1 MKKTLIFAMC
11 SALLTFGLSSCNK
24 SGSSGQGSV
33 AGGYTIKG
41 TIANAQPNSQVFL
54 DEIDNQRVNVIDTAT
69 VNADGTFEMT
79 GKVASVGLGRLRVG
93 GRNSATPPMILE
105 NSTIEVTLDAL
116 NPMTYE
122 VKGSALNDRLR
133 ALIAEIQ
140 SRRADDNY
148 LKTYADTVSNTLLA
162 YMAVNHLPIENHY
175 DTYKKVLSR
184 LESDMPGSKMTEN
197 FASFVKSSASV
208 LNTAVGSEAPNI
220 SLTSPDGKTLDLK
233 QLRGKYVLLDFWAS
247 WCGPCRRENPN
258 VVAMYKKYNN
268 KGFEIFSVSLDSN
281 KDKWIEAIKKDNL
294 IWKGHVSDLGGWQSA
309 PAALYSVKSI
319 PTTFLLDKE
328 GKIIAKNLRGPAL
341 EQKLAEL
348 FAGA

>member
-1 MKKTLIFAMC
+1 
-11 SALLTFGLSSCNK
+11 
-24 SGSSGQGSV
+24 
-33 AGGYTIKG
+33 
-41 TIANAQPNSQVFL
+41 
-54 DEIDNQRVNVIDTAT
+54 
-69 VNADGTFEMT
+69 
-79 GKVASVGLGRLRVG
+79 
-93 GRNSATPPMILE
+93 MILE